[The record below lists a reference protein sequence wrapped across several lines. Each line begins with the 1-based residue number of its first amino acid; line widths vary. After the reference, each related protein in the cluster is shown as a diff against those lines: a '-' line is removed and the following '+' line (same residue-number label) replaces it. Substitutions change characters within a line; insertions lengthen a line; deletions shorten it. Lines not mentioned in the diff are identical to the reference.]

1 MVIAPDGWL
10 LLGLGGALGKERSEA
25 SSRWLETLQGRGA
38 SENSAPKP
46 QPCPDRVPNVA
57 APSLVPVFQGPL
69 SDACEKHRPDLCLR
83 RQGVT
88 PALPVCC
95 VPWEF
100 EQSRCQELMKCV
112 CVYMCVCVC
121 VCLCVCVCDVLE
133 RLVGKKKKNTIT
145 QSFG

>member
-1 MVIAPDGWL
+1 MVIVLDGRL

-46 QPCPDRVPNVA
+46 QPRPDRVPNVA

-83 RQGVT
+83 YQGVV
-88 PALPVCC
+88 PALPVCN
-95 VPWEF
+95 VHVSP
-100 EQSRCQELMKCV
+100 V
-112 CVYMCVCVC
+112 CK
-121 VCLCVCVCDVLE
+121 DV
-133 RLVGKKKKNTIT
+133 GYPG
-145 QSFG
+145 FGTTFSV